1 MLFECILQKYWADNV
16 FPTLKLRL
24 NSGLG
29 LLLLMLFAVISF
41 ASSPALATLVAI
53 PTLQSHV
60 TDLTGT
66 LSQDEQSSLETRLVH
81 FETQKGS
88 QIAVLLIPTTQP
100 EEIEQFSI
108 RVVDAWKLGRKK
120 VDDGVLV
127 IVAKNDHKV
136 RIEVGRGLEGA
147 IPDLYAKRII
157 QENITPKFKQGDF
170 AGGLNDGLDS
180 LIKLVNGE
188 PLPAPTA
195 RSATN
200 VDLNNI
206 LPLLLF
212 GTLFLATFLRMIF
225 GKYVGGIINGGIIGA
240 LVWFFGLGVL
250 IALVVAVLAFFF
262 TLMTGS
268 GRGYSSGYPGGFG
281 GSGGGSTWSGGG
293 GGFGGGGASGSW

>member
-1 MLFECILQKYWADNV
+1 MFSK
-16 FPTLKLRL
+16 LKVRL
-24 NSGLG
+24 SSGLG
-29 LLLLMLFAVISF
+29 LLCLILLSVISL
-41 ASSPALATLVAI
+41 APSSALAELVAI

-66 LSQDEQSSLETRLVH
+66 LSQGQQSQLEAKLVN
-81 FETQKGS
+81 FEAQKGS
-88 QIAVLLIPTTQP
+88 QIAVLLLPTTKP
-100 EEIEQFSI
+100 EEIEQYSI
-108 RVVDAWKLGRKK
+108 RVVDAWKIGRKK
-120 VDDGVLV
+120 VADGVLV
-127 IVAKNDHKV
+127 IVAKSDHKV

-157 QENITPKFKQGDF
+157 QENMSPKFKQGDF

-188 PLPAPTA
+188 PLPAPTV
-195 RSATN
+195 RPETN

-225 GKYVGGIINGGIIGA
+225 GKYVGGIINGGIIGG
-240 LVWFFGLGVL
+240 LVWFFGLGVV
-250 IALVVAVLAFFF
+250 IALVLAALAFFF

-268 GRGYSSGYPGGFG
+268 GRHYSSGYPGGFG
-281 GSGGGSTWSGGG
+281 GSGGGSTWGGG
-293 GGFGGGGASGSW
+293 GGDFGGGGASGDW

>member
-1 MLFECILQKYWADNV
+1 MFLILKN
-16 FPTLKLRL
+16 RL
-24 NSGLG
+24 NASLG
-29 LLLLMLFAVISF
+29 LLLMALFSAISF
-41 ASSPALATLVAI
+41 APSYALAELVAI
-53 PTLQSHV
+53 PALQSHV
-60 TDLTGT
+60 TDLTAT
-66 LSQDEQSSLETRLVH
+66 LSQVEQSQLEAKLVN
-81 FETQKGS
+81 FEAQKGS
-88 QIAVLLIPTTQP
+88 QIAVLLIPTTKP

-108 RVVDAWKLGRKK
+108 RVVDAWKIGRKK
-120 VDDGVLV
+120 IDDGVLV

-147 IPDLYAKRII
+147 VPDLYAKRII
-157 QENITPKFKQGDF
+157 QENISPKFKQGDF
-170 AGGLNDGLDS
+170 AGGLNDGVDS

-188 PLPAPTA
+188 PLPAPA
-195 RSATN
+195 AHPATN
-200 VDLNNI
+200 LDLNNI

-212 GTLFLATFLRMIF
+212 GTLFLGTFLRMIF

-250 IALVVAVLAFFF
+250 IALVLAVLAFFF

-281 GSGGGSTWSGGG
+281 GSGGGSTWGGGG